1 MSKAKKI
8 GAVRKTRGSSG
19 ATSAAKSAKV
29 KSTKVK
35 TARKPARGKKRP
47 GATDKQRKSV
57 PTLGGRARRGT
68 APTPITS
75 FRVRELDPIA
85 KCGAATSVRRLF
97 RVDESNDGVVRPHLV
112 FLDQHGWYC
121 EHGRD
126 CPAVP
131 HARTFGDRARH
142 TGPTQNGRM
151 RA

>member
-19 ATSAAKSAKV
+19 AKSARS
-29 KSTKVK
+29 KSGGTPV
-35 TARKPARGKKRP
+35 RVKKRS
-47 GATDKQRKSV
+47 GATDKKRKSA
-57 PTLGGRARRGT
+57 PRSGGRARREKPL
-68 APTPITS
+68 APITS

-97 RVDESNDGVVRPHLV
+97 RVDESSDGVVRPHLV